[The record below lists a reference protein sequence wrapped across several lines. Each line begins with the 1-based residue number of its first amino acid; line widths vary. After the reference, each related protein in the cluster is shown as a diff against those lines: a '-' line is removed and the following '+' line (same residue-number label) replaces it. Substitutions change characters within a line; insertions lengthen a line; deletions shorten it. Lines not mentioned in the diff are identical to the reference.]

1 MSEWL
6 MKHNVCPLC
15 RVDYLDVTDEND
27 GTEPTSVVDHQNH
40 TLAPEEN
47 NDPGSAARSNRRS
60 RATAHVHLYA

>member
-1 MSEWL
+1 

-15 RVDYLDVTDEND
+15 RVDYLDVSDEDD

-47 NDPGSAARSNRRS
+47 NDTGSRTNRRS